1 MSPPKKLRVS
11 RVAVIGAGAS
21 GLAALRYLL
30 AEKKFTYVQAFEQRV
45 TPGGVWNYTS
55 LAKEDNFH
63 VPREHPSSHPDEA
76 ISVEDGKRFE
86 FITPV
91 YEQLET
97 NIPHTLMNFT
107 DEKFPAGTPL
117 FPRHETVL
125 QYLKGYAEDVKIYI
139 QFQAQVLDVQR
150 LAGAW
155 EIEILDLRTDQVSRI
170 EFDAVVV
177 ASGHFN
183 DPYVPSIP
191 GLVEFDQ
198 AHPGA
203 LLHSKFYRRPDTYAG
218 KKVIIIG
225 NSASGIDLTAQLS
238 RVAKLPVI
246 ISEKEKQVGLEP
258 PSNTNSTVHLPEI
271 TQFQAEGRTIHFANG
286 NIETEVDAVI
296 FCTGFHYSYP
306 FLESL
311 EPGIIDP
318 RGGYVKHL
326 WENMLYTA
334 DPTLAFLSV
343 PQRGIP
349 FPLVETQSAVISRIW
364 SGRLSPPSED
374 EMESWVKEE
383 HFQKGEGKPIHIINF
398 PEDVKYMERLY
409 DLSATAVRAPELG
422 LENGGDGKRPPR
434 WDPQQVWIRGK
445 VGEIK
450 QASRLA
456 GDRRLNITSHEELG
470 FFYEEPNENG
480 ESGTA

>member
-1 MSPPKKLRVS
+1 M
-11 RVAVIGAGAS
+11 
-21 GLAALRYLL
+21 
-30 AEKKFTYVQAFEQRV
+30 QAFEQRV

-218 KKVIIIG
+218 KVNEEG
-225 NSASGIDLTAQLS
+225 SFSFLM
-238 RVAKLPVI
+238 
-246 ISEKEKQVGLEP
+246 EK
-258 PSNTNSTVHLPEI
+258 T
-271 TQFQAEGRTIHFANG
+271 
-286 NIETEVDAVI
+286 
-296 FCTGFHYSYP
+296 
-306 FLESL
+306 
-311 EPGIIDP
+311 
-318 RGGYVKHL
+318 
-326 WENMLYTA
+326 
-334 DPTLAFLSV
+334 
-343 PQRGIP
+343 
-349 FPLVETQSAVISRIW
+349 
-364 SGRLSPPSED
+364 
-374 EMESWVKEE
+374 
-383 HFQKGEGKPIHIINF
+383 
-398 PEDVKYMERLY
+398 ERLANAKSESHHHWQ
-409 DLSATAVRAPELG
+409 LGVR
-422 LENGGDGKRPPR
+422 
-434 WDPQQVWIRGK
+434 
-445 VGEIK
+445 
-450 QASRLA
+450 
-456 GDRRLNITSHEELG
+456 
-470 FFYEEPNENG
+470 Y
-480 ESGTA
+480 